1 MKKNTSRTNTAEK
14 GGGHWCT
21 LYSRLL
27 FEKFV
32 TAYCQTLKKKKVS
45 KQCTVH
51 TVEYEVNSIP
61 YSILTDTK
69 HKTGQNKKIV
79 LGFTSAVEVHT
90 VQRSSW

>member
-1 MKKNTSRTNTAEK
+1 MFVHVMAGWLGSWPIMLFKYLWEKLMKKKNTSRTNTAEK

-32 TAYCQTLKKKKVS
+32 TAYCQTFKKCS
-45 KQCTVH
+45 KQYTVY

-61 YSILTDTK
+61 YSI
-69 HKTGQNKKIV
+69 
-79 LGFTSAVEVHT
+79 
-90 VQRSSW
+90 